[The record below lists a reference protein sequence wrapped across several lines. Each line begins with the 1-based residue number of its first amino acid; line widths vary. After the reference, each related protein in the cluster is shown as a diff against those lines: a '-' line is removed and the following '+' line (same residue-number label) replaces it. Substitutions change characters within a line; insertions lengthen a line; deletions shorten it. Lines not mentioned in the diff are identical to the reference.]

1 MTASQTTLTADQLNL
16 RQCIQ
21 KVATGPEYSKDISY
35 QNAYDAMRFI
45 LSGEA
50 DPVQS
55 AIFFIALRMKRE
67 TDDEN
72 RGILQAIIDETQPV
86 TADVDEL
93 IDVSDPYDGFAR
105 GLPASTFLPAVLSA
119 LGLPAVLHGLDK
131 VGPKFG
137 VTHRMVLNA
146 AGKTVDMTPADAAG
160 LIANPD
166 VGWAYVD
173 QASYCPSLHDLV
185 PFRTT
190 MVKRTVMTTVEV
202 LVGPVRAK
210 GKTHFMSGYV
220 HKAYP
225 PIYASLA
232 RQSGFDSM
240 VLVRGVEGGVTPSLQ
255 QAGRVWSYLDQG
267 EENMTELDPKALG
280 IDRAARAVPIPAE
293 IPGAPV
299 PGDEIAVALD
309 TEAAAKA
316 TAELGLAALG
326 GEEGPMRDSLIYA
339 GAIALQQLN
348 KFESLDE
355 AAQKIRDVLDSGAAL
370 ERFNAAA

>member
-1 MTASQTTLTADQLNL
+1 MTASQTTLSADQLNL

-21 KVATGPEYSKDISY
+21 KVATGPEYSKDITC
-35 QNAYDAMRFI
+35 QNAYDAMKFI

-50 DPVQS
+50 DPVQA

-72 RGILQAIIDETQPV
+72 RGILQAIIDDTQPV
-86 TADVDEL
+86 TAEVDEL
-93 IDVSDPYDGFAR
+93 IDISDPYDGFAR
-105 GLPASTFLPAVLSA
+105 GLPASTFLPAVMAA

-137 VTHRMVLNA
+137 VTHRMVLAA
-146 AGKTVDMTPADAAG
+146 AGKNVDLLPADAAG
-160 LIANPD
+160 LVAD
-166 VGWAYVD
+166 EAVGWAYVD
-173 QASYCPSLHDLV
+173 QASYCPALHNLV

-202 LVGPVRAK
+202 LVGPVRARNA
-210 GKTHFMSGYV
+210 THFMSGYV

-240 VLVRGVEGGVTPSLQ
+240 VMVRGVEGGVTPSLQ
-255 QAGRVWSYLDQG
+255 QAGRVWTYLDKG
-267 EENMTELDPKALG
+267 EEQMTELDPKVLG
-280 IDRAARAVPIPAE
+280 IEREARAVPIPTN

-309 TEAAAKA
+309 TEAAARA
-316 TAELGLAALG
+316 AAELGTEALKG
-326 GEEGPMRDSLIYA
+326 ADGPMRDSLVYA
-339 GAIALQQLN
+339 GAIALQQLG
-348 KFESLDE
+348 KADSMKA
-355 AAQKIRDVLDSGAAL
+355 AAQQIRNVLDSGAAL
-370 ERFNAAA
+370 ERFNAAP

>member
-1 MTASQTTLTADQLNL
+1 MSASQQQLTPDQLNL

-21 KVATGPEYSKDISY
+21 KVATGPEYSKDITY

-50 DPVQS
+50 DPVQA

-72 RGILQAIIDETQPV
+72 RGILQAIIDNTGPV
-86 TADVDEL
+86 TAEVDEL
-93 IDVSDPYDGFAR
+93 IDISDPYDGFAR
-105 GLPASTFLPAVLSA
+105 GLPASTFLPAVLA
-119 LGLPAVLHGLDK
+119 AAGLPAVLHGLRE

-137 VTHRMVLNA
+137 ATHHMILEA
-146 AGKTVDMTPADAAG
+146 CGKSPMLTPADAAAQ
-160 LIANPD
+160 IANEQ

-173 QASYCPSLHDLV
+173 QASYCKPLHDLV
-185 PFRTT
+185 PFRRT

-202 LVGPVRAK
+202 LVGPVRARNA
-210 GKTHFMSGYV
+210 THFMSGYV

-232 RQSGFDSM
+232 RQAGFDSM

-255 QAGRVWSYLDQG
+255 QAGRVWTFMNQG
-267 EENMTELDPKALG
+267 EEQMTELDPTALG
-280 IDRAARAVPIPAE
+280 IERNVRAVPIPE
-293 IPGAPV
+293 DIPGSPV
-299 PGDEIAVALD
+299 AGDEIAVALD
-309 TEAAAKA
+309 TSAAAVA
-316 TAELGLAALG
+316 AAERGMAALR
-326 GEEGPMRDSLIYA
+326 GEEGLMRDSLVYA

-348 KFESLDE
+348 KAASLDE
-355 AAQKIRDVLDSGAAL
+355 AAQTIREVLDSGAAL
-370 ERFNAAA
+370 ARFEAA